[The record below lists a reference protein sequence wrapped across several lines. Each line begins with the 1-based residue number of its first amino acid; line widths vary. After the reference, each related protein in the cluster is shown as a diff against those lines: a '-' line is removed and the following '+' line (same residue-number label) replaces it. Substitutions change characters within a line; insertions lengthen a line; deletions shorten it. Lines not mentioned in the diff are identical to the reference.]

1 MLPGLLGITNANS
14 PIAGFQSAGGTGSLR
29 GMRNE
34 WRRDVIKVWLYAAAS
49 IALGA
54 WATPLLYNA
63 GKALAEVSG
72 SKTTNGP
79 LEWLAERCR
88 MADFPEF
95 YVAAIG
101 SAALLLFI
109 PWADWIHAKR
119 GSVSGLGPW
128 KFRLPWGARAFSR
141 GQALHRNVEGLWH
154 SCAGFMVVAGLL
166 LSMGVALVPA
176 GFFKMNHPG
185 DSMLPLAGKLL
196 LDAVLAAMV
205 MEVMF
210 RGVAMGIFLRGMRPA
225 AALGMSAAF
234 FAITC
239 MLVLP
244 AGRTVVDP
252 DAAGTGFELL
262 GVLASR
268 LADWRGMLSGFCPL
282 LALGGVLAYARWRT
296 ASLWMPIGLH
306 AGWHFAGNLLETLS
320 TSTSQATAVQG
331 GLLLEVVVPILAI
344 LAAGF
349 LAHHLT
355 STPGDEHALRS

>member
-1 MLPGLLGITNANS
+1 
-14 PIAGFQSAGGTGSLR
+14 
-29 GMRNE
+29 MRNE
-34 WRRDVIKVWLYAAAS
+34 WRADVIKVWLYAAAS

-88 MADFPEF
+88 SADFPDF
-95 YVAAIG
+95 YVAAIAC
-101 SAALLLFI
+101 AALVLFI
-109 PWADWIHAKR
+109 PWTDWIHAKR

-128 KFRLPWGARAFSR
+128 KFRLPWGARAFQP

-154 SCAGFMVVAGLL
+154 SCAGFMLVAGLL

-185 DSMLPLAGKLL
+185 DSMLPLAGTILFR
-196 LDAVLAAMV
+196 AVLVALV

-225 AALGMSAAF
+225 AALGMTAAF
-234 FAITC
+234 FAVTC
-239 MLVLP
+239 TLVFP
-244 AGRTVVDP
+244 AGLNVPDP
-252 DAAGTGFELL
+252 DAAGTGFQLS
-262 GVLASR
+262 GALASR
-268 LADWRGMLSGFCPL
+268 FADWRAMLSGFCPL

-296 ASLWMPIGLH
+296 ASLWMPVGLH
-306 AGWHFAGNLLETLS
+306 AGWRFAGGLLESLS

-331 GLLLEVVVPILAI
+331 GLLLEGVVPILAI

-355 STPGDEHALRS
+355 TASGDEHALRS